1 MSEKIYICVVLGDMI
16 IVQLSVLMQMDD
28 LKLERHVKLGSL
40 FSASQR
46 ALLVSNSFVTS
57 EFPLEHKDES
67 DAPFNADT
75 RSVFKSLPG

>member
-1 MSEKIYICVVLGDMI
+1 
-16 IVQLSVLMQMDD
+16 MQVDD
-28 LKLERHVKLGSL
+28 LKLERHAKLGSL

-46 ALLVSNSFVTS
+46 ALLVLNSFVTS

-67 DAPFNADT
+67 DAHFNADT

>member
-1 MSEKIYICVVLGDMI
+1 
-16 IVQLSVLMQMDD
+16 MQVDD
-28 LKLERHVKLGSL
+28 LKLERHAELGSL

-67 DAPFNADT
+67 DAHFNADA